1 MPTFPMTRRAFTS
14 ASLTAATLPLL
25 GHSAVAMDRDAISI
39 AYPNDVPTW
48 DPHLRLAQNA
58 QSLYKMVFDSPLTQA
73 PDLRVVPNLVRAWHY
88 RDPLTLELEL
98 RDDALFHNGDKV
110 TARDLRYTFFER
122 PRASLIGGG
131 PRLDTAFIWRRL
143 DDIGIVSPQ
152 RAVMRFREPMPSAVT
167 WLYFLASLIVPKDH
181 VETVGAAEFARNPVG
196 SGPYRLVEY
205 EMNVRSVFEA
215 FDRYWG
221 GAPPIKRVTVEAV
234 QDVFAR
240 VASLDSRRADLA
252 VDLPIREITRL
263 GATPGLVGRID
274 PVTDIVILELT
285 RTGLF
290 ERQELRL
297 AAHHAIDK
305 QAISHALFDGH
316 ALPIDVA
323 AAHGTPGYPEDF
335 HFAYDPTKAAA
346 LVRQAGFGPDNPARI
361 GFYATKGVFPNDFE
375 LAQAIAGMWRKVGIE
390 ANPEPVALAKYFEL
404 LHATKLPEAMLY
416 SWGNTTGD
424 PEMYGGYLFDPKSL
438 FASYK
443 DDDLGERVSRLLIET
458 DTQKRYAGYRDLN
471 IYAVETGAIIPLFQA
486 VKTVA
491 YQDRLRFTKYDNGW
505 ILPQTFSVNA

>member
-1 MPTFPMTRRAFTS
+1 
-14 ASLTAATLPLL
+14 
-25 GHSAVAMDRDAISI
+25 
-39 AYPNDVPTW
+39 
-48 DPHLRLAQNA
+48 
-58 QSLYKMVFDSPLTQA
+58 
-73 PDLRVVPNLVRAWHY
+73 
-88 RDPLTLELEL
+88 
-98 RDDALFHNGDKV
+98 
-110 TARDLRYTFFER
+110 
-122 PRASLIGGG
+122 
-131 PRLDTAFIWRRL
+131 
-143 DDIGIVSPQ
+143 
-152 RAVMRFREPMPSAVT
+152 MRFREPMPSAVT

-181 VETVGAAEFARNPVG
+181 VETVGAAAFARNPVG
-196 SGPYRLVEY
+196 SGPYRLVDY

-221 GAPPIKRVTVEAV
+221 GPPPIKRVTVEVV

-305 QAISHALFDGH
+305 QAISRALFAGK

-335 HFAYDPTKAAA
+335 RFPYDPAKAAA
-346 LVRQAGFGPDNPARI
+346 LVRQAGFGPDNPARV

-375 LAQAIAGMWRKVGIE
+375 VAQAIAGMWRKVGIE

-443 DDDLGERVSRLLIET
+443 SDDLGERVGRLLVET
-458 DTQKRYAGYRDLN
+458 DTEKRHAGYRDLN

-505 ILPQTFSVNA
+505 ILPQTFSVSA

>member
-1 MPTFPMTRRAFTS
+1 MPTLPITRRAFTR
-14 ASLTAATLPLL
+14 AGLAATVLPLL
-25 GHSAVAMDRDAISI
+25 GHSAVALDRDAISI

-73 PDLRVVPNLVRAWHY
+73 PDLSVVPNLVRAWHY

-122 PRASLIGGG
+122 PRASLTGGG

-143 DDIGIVSPQ
+143 DDIEIVSPQ

-221 GAPPIKRVTVEAV
+221 GAPPIKRVTVDVV

-305 QAISHALFDGH
+305 QAISRALFAGK

-335 HFAYDPTKAAA
+335 RFPYDPAKAAA
-346 LVRQAGFGPDNPARI
+346 LVRQAGLRPRQSGP
-361 GFYATKGVFPNDFE
+361 
-375 LAQAIAGMWRKVGIE
+375 
-390 ANPEPVALAKYFEL
+390 
-404 LHATKLPEAMLY
+404 H
-416 SWGNTTGD
+416 
-424 PEMYGGYLFDPKSL
+424 
-438 FASYK
+438 
-443 DDDLGERVSRLLIET
+443 RLLRNQGRVPQRFRGRPGDRRDVAQGRHRGES
-458 DTQKRYAGYRDLN
+458 RAGCACQVFR
-471 IYAVETGAIIPLFQA
+471 AAARHQA
-486 VKTVA
+486 PRGDALLVG
-491 YQDRLRFTKYDNGW
+491 QHNG
-505 ILPQTFSVNA
+505 